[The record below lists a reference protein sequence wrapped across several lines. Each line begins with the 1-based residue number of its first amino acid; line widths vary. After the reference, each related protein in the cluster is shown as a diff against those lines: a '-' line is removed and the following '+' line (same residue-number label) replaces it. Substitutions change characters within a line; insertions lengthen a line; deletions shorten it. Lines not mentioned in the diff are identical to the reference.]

1 MSVKLSCKAYI
12 NGLVQDCS
20 NSIANTLEL
29 LRYCTTQH
37 SHNIIQYVTTLA
49 AAASV
54 FWCCFATWEINTKM
68 TLLWVHKQFATWVHN
83 QSMFY
88 QVKIYMSRN
97 KMWKVWTYTRKYRNV
112 SKKNPH
118 VALCVSSVN
127 WLEEVYLN
135 LILQCTKVWDFRM
148 AILRPCIQ
156 PYHWAPDSS
165 PIQLPCIWTTQSLSQ
180 VGGWKGKVSRVTGRL
195 LWTLVVNNEKAAS
208 SCWVRIFKTS

>member
-1 MSVKLSCKAYI
+1 MFVKLSCKPYI

-88 QVKIYMSRN
+88 QVKIYISRN

-112 SKKNPH
+112 SRKKKPCCPLH
-118 VALCVSSVN
+118 
-127 WLEEVYLN
+127 
-135 LILQCTKVWDFRM
+135 LIRKLTWRG
-148 AILRPCIQ
+148 
-156 PYHWAPDSS
+156 
-165 PIQLPCIWTTQSLSQ
+165 LSQ
-180 VGGWKGKVSRVTGRL
+180 PNSAVH
-195 LWTLVVNNEKAAS
+195 S
-208 SCWVRIFKTS
+208 SMGL